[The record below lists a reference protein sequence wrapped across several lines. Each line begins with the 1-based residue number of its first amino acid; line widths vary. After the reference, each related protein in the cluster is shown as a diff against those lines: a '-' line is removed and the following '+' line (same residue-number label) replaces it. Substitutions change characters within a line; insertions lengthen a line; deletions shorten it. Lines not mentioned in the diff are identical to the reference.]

1 MAQPL
6 TRLLRQ
12 LRHLSASPEP
22 ASDADLIGRFVRRRD
37 EEAFAALVE
46 RHGPMVLN
54 ACRRVLGDVHA
65 AEDAFQA
72 VFLVLARKAA
82 TLSRPEALAGWLY
95 GVASRVALKAR
106 RGARPQE
113 RLAGASELTDPSPDP
128 LAEVSARDL
137 LATLEREVQRLP
149 QAYRL
154 AVVLCCLE
162 GLSQEEAAH
171 RLGCTPAALRGR
183 LERGRK
189 RLHRELDKRGL
200 SLSGALGV
208 AEVAR
213 LTGGVPAAL
222 RSGTA
227 GAAATFAAGQTAG
240 GAINVQAAALAEGVL
255 RAMFLSR
262 VKIAVV
268 ALLTTVVAGTALGV
282 LGLEAKPP
290 APAVAGKPKPGKD
303 KADAATRE
311 KIRKLQV
318 ERREA
323 LKQAEEARLQEF
335 LAGRGTLDLL
345 LKISRL
351 LLQAELDLAATA
363 QQRIAAHAAHLKV
376 AKEVDQFCEQRYHA
390 GRMTP
395 ADFFQARA
403 ARLEAEIGWLK
414 AGGKDEEE
422 KDGKGKDRK

>member
-1 MAQPL
+1 
-6 TRLLRQ
+6 
-12 LRHLSASPEP
+12 
-22 ASDADLIGRFVRRRD
+22 
-37 EEAFAALVE
+37 
-46 RHGPMVLN
+46 
-54 ACRRVLGDVHA
+54 
-65 AEDAFQA
+65 
-72 VFLVLARKAA
+72 
-82 TLSRPEALAGWLY
+82 
-95 GVASRVALKAR
+95 VALKAR
-106 RGARPQE
+106 RGARPHE
-113 RLAGASELTDPSPDP
+113 RLADASELTDPSPDP

-162 GLSQEEAAH
+162 GLSQEEAAQ
-171 RLGCTPAALRGR
+171 RLGCTPAAVRGR

-189 RLHRELDKRGL
+189 RLHEQLNKRGL

-208 AEVAR
+208 AEVAQ
-213 LTGGVPAAL
+213 LGGGVPAAL

-227 GAAATFAAGQTAG
+227 GAAASFAAGQTAG

-290 APAVAGKPKPGKD
+290 APAAAEKPKTGKD

-311 KIRKLQV
+311 KIRKLQL
-318 ERREA
+318 ERRDA
-323 LKQAEEARLQEF
+323 LKEAEAARLQE
-335 LAGRGTLDLL
+335 LLGGRGTLDML
-345 LKISRL
+345 LKTSRL

-363 QQRIAAHAAHLKV
+363 PQRVAAHAAHLNV
-376 AKEVDQFCEQRYHA
+376 AKEVDAMFEKLHDA
-390 GRMTP
+390 GRVTR
-395 ADFFQARA
+395 ADFMHARA

-422 KDGKGKDRK
+422 KDGKGKDKK